1 MWIAGIIIEA
11 AEQWQ
16 SFLFVQM
23 VNFWNDAILWFSW
36 MRLLLMMLFSLCFF
50 LFYIPPFCLLLL
62 CIGQCSFEYIVWI
75 WIGGTKQT
83 KGWGCWMGWIW
94 NWILQFGLLE
104 AILDFY
110 SGRIRKL
117 SYISLA
123 VHFIFLRG

>member
-23 VNFWNDAILWFSW
+23 VNFGMMRYYGSVECVCCSW
-36 MRLLLMMLFSLCFF
+36 CCSVCFF

-117 SYISLA
+117 SYIILA